1 MFNSYSEDFC
11 HYAALTK
18 PIDPDV
24 IIDLLLSVVHP
35 FLSQGYPD
43 FLVLAEEVSLVLAEV
58 KANAVGKE
66 RRESENL
73 YLMDLSPSKYC
84 REEAPK
90 ISFSLQY
97 ATAFCH

>member
-18 PIDPDV
+18 SIDLNV

-35 FLSQGYPD
+35 FLSPGYPD

-58 KANAVGKE
+58 KANAVGEE
-66 RRESENL
+66 RRKSKNL
-73 YLMDLSPSKYC
+73 YLIDLSASKYC
-84 REEAPK
+84 REEA
-90 ISFSLQY
+90 
-97 ATAFCH
+97 